1 VNIDVPT
8 AWEGLDVSAMR
19 GVVLILG
26 APDTGK
32 STFARYLYRRLGR
45 HHPRV
50 ALLDGDMGQASLGP
64 PATMTLALGAGDEL
78 PPSGPHWRAFVG
90 DVSPRRHML
99 PTVVGA
105 HKLVA
110 QAHRA
115 GAPAVVYDTTGLV
128 DMSQGG
134 GALKGALIELLR
146 PTVVIGLRRHDELA
160 HLLHPLRRSRRT
172 RVLELP
178 VPRAVRPRERSER
191 RRHRRDRFRAYF
203 EGAAEVEFRW
213 SERAVFPQPAFT
225 RHRLLALEDAQAL
238 CLALG
243 IVVAR
248 AGETVTV
255 RTPRPTREDVDALRL
270 GDLALDPET
279 FAESRP

>member
-1 VNIDVPT
+1 
-8 AWEGLDVSAMR
+8 MR

-45 HHPRV
+45 HHPYV
-50 ALLDGDMGQASLGP
+50 AFLDGDMGQARLGP
-64 PATMTLALGAGDEL
+64 PTTMTMALGEGEEEF
-78 PPSGPHWRAFVG
+78 PPRGLRRHAFVG

-110 QAHRA
+110 QAQQRDA
-115 GAPAVVYDTTGLV
+115 TAVVYDTTGLI
-128 DMSQGG
+128 DASQGG

-146 PTVVIGLRRHDELA
+146 PTVVIGLQRRDELE
-160 HLLHPLRRSRRT
+160 HLLRPLRHSRRA
-172 RVLELP
+172 RALDLP
-178 VPRAVRPRERSER
+178 VSRAVRQRARAER
-191 RRHRRDRFRAYF
+191 RQHRRDRFRAYF
-203 EGAAEVEFRW
+203 EGAEVVEIRW
-213 SERAVFPQPAFT
+213 PEWAVFPQPAFT
-225 RHRLLALEDAQAL
+225 HHRLLAFEDATGL

-243 IVVAR
+243 IVVER
-248 AGETVTV
+248 AGEVVSV
-255 RTPRPTREDVDALRL
+255 RTPRPTLEGVDAIRL

-279 FAESRP
+279 CAESRP